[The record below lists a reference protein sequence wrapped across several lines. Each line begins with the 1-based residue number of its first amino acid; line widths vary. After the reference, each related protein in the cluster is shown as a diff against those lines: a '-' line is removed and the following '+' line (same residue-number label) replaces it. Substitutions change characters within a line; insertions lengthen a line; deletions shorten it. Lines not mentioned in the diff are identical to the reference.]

1 MQPTPPMPSASN
13 SSAYY
18 ESDDSEFLAALQTAV
33 LPGDVPGDIE
43 VKDVVIDER
52 PPPCSQPSLKRRLDS
67 DVDDD
72 TYGPSKFGGFSE
84 YMRRKRAKLQVQNTA
99 IGSASDQRIF
109 DGLAIYINGYT
120 DPSVQVLRELIVHH
134 GGIYH
139 PYLDKK
145 ALVTHIIT
153 CSLTPAKIREF
164 QNMKVVR
171 PEWLV
176 QSAEQGTLLPW
187 RDFIFKPTQ
196 RAEPMQGASS
206 TQSSLPMAPAPS
218 EHVTQAQEHR
228 EARAP
233 QYAAHKSNP
242 NASRLMSDPNWRA
255 AHTSAAPSFIE
266 GYYKNSRLHHLSTWK
281 AELRKLISEAQER
294 AQVARDNS
302 SHSAR
307 LLHAGTGT
315 SMKNAEWALK
325 SPSKSKG
332 KGKAKATVDD
342 EKVIMHCDFDCFFVA
357 ASLLGRPQ
365 FKGQPSV
372 VCHSQGGQ
380 GGMSSTSEIACA
392 SYEARAKGVRNGMSL
407 QQARQLCPGIVTL
420 PYEFEKYKE
429 ISLKF
434 YTTLLTYADEV
445 EAVSVDEAMID
456 VTTTIRDKMKNSAG
470 VKDEAMEFAE
480 KLRKEV
486 QAATGCEIS
495 IGISENM
502 LLARLATRRAKP
514 AGAYHL
520 ISADAPTFL
529 APLSISDLPGFGHAA
544 KQKIEEKFRTAILG
558 DLLARSKGELSEVLG
573 PKTGET
579 LWKAIRGVDE
589 RVLTSEKKRSSVSSE
604 INYGIRFED
613 NTQARAFVF
622 QMAEEV
628 SRRMKDISVVGRSLS
643 LKIMKR
649 DPKAP
654 VEAPKFLGHG
664 ACDVFNKQSPLS
676 GIGGGATDDHL
687 IIGDH
692 AWRILKSFNFDPR
705 ELRGIGIHIGKLEP
719 TRMAIA
725 AAGPQGKLPFRFA
738 QSPTKKVTRFAET
751 APTKPLVDLQPPES
765 KNEFDLPSFS
775 QVDQDVYHALPTQI
789 RNEVD
794 EEYKRRSVTPVPP
807 ITAGPSISSYQSKGP
822 VGTKAQNLRRIAQGL
837 APRSRSSL
845 SPQLHRLLAAK
856 PKGLSRSLRVPQE
869 ELQQLDIDPVV
880 FGVLP
885 PEIQRE
891 QLIMARHLKATGKL
905 PAPPKKRKVLKPIF
919 RSSLTPSKIHRRPF
933 PKANFIQPA
942 FLKQR
947 GPKKGEKLYFSET
960 DDVQKLVEKW
970 VNGFREIPPKDKD
983 VEFFSKYLLQ
993 SVDGR
998 QATDQGMEKAIAVLK
1013 WWMVLLRRSWSEWE
1027 KPASDG
1033 AQTQVEVGSGPRR
1046 VTSEMVGRA
1055 WWRAFWKVKGA
1066 MDDIAR
1072 IRFGGKLS
1080 LR

>member
-1 MQPTPPMPSASN
+1 MEPTPPMPSASN

-18 ESDDSEFLAALQTAV
+18 ESDDPEFLVALQTAV
-33 LPGDVPGDIE
+33 LPGDVPEDVE
-43 VKDVVIDER
+43 LKDVHVDEQ

-72 TYGPSKFGGFSE
+72 TYGPSKFGGFGD
-84 YMRRKRAKLQVQNTA
+84 YMRRKRAKLQVQNIA
-99 IGSASDQRIF
+99 IGSGVDQKIF
-109 DGLAIYINGYT
+109 KSLAIYINGYT
-120 DPSVQVLRELIVHH
+120 DPSVQVLRELIVQH

-187 RDFIFKPTQ
+187 RDFIFKPGQ
-196 RAEPMQGASS
+196 RAEATQGAPS
-206 TQSSLPMAPAPS
+206 TQSTLSTAPVPS
-218 EHVTQAQEHR
+218 EHVEQIQER
-228 EARAP
+228 GEARAP
-233 QYAAHKSNP
+233 VYAAHKSNP

-307 LLHAGTGT
+307 LLNAGTGT
-315 SMKNAEWALK
+315 SMKNAKWALK

-332 KGKAKATVDD
+332 KGKAKATDND

-357 ASLLGRPQ
+357 AGLLGRPQ

-392 SYEARAKGVRNGMSL
+392 SYEARAKGVKNGMSL
-407 QQARQLCPGIVTL
+407 QQARKLCPEIVTL

-434 YTTLLTYADEV
+434 YTILLTHADEV

-456 VTTTIRDKMKNSAG
+456 VTRALRDKVKNSTG
-470 VKDEAMEFAE
+470 VKDEAKEFAE
-480 KLRKEV
+480 NLRKEV
-486 QAATGCEIS
+486 QAETGCEIS
-495 IGISENM
+495 IGISQNM

-529 APLSISDLPGFGHAA
+529 APLSISDLPGFGYAA

-558 DLLARSKGELSEVLG
+558 DLLTRSKGELSEVLG

-613 NTQARAFVF
+613 NIQARAFVF
-622 QMAEEV
+622 QMAEE
-628 SRRMKDISVVGRSLS
+628 
-643 LKIMKR
+643 IMKR

-654 VEAPKFLGHG
+654 IEAPKVRKLQQLLDSLDIDFGQFLGHG

-692 AWRILKSFNFDPR
+692 AWRILKAFNFDPK

-719 TRMAIA
+719 TRA
-725 AAGPQGKLPFRFA
+725 ASAATGPQGKLPFRFA
-738 QSPTKKVTRFAET
+738 RSPTKKKVTRFAE
-751 APTKPLVDLQPPES
+751 AASIKPLVDPHPPEI

-775 QVDQDVYHALPTQI
+775 QVDQDVYQALPSQI

-794 EEYKRRSVTPVPP
+794 EEYKRRSVTPV
-807 ITAGPSISSYQSKGP
+807 AGPSIPQYQSKGP

-869 ELQQLDIDPVV
+869 ELQHLDIDPAV

-947 GPKKGEKLYFSET
+947 GPKKGEKLYFSEI

-970 VNGFREIPPKDKD
+970 VNGFRETPPKEKD

-998 QATDQGMEKAIAVLK
+998 QATDQGMERAIAVLK

-1027 KPASDG
+1027 KPVSDST
-1033 AQTQVEVGSGPRR
+1033 QTQSVVGCGPRR
-1046 VTSEMVGRA
+1046 ITSEMVGRA